1 MENMNKKSK
10 WFGLLILLALL
21 VSACG
26 GGATPVP
33 QTAAPTEPPAAET
46 EPPAAEEPFRVAVVM
61 PSAINDLAFSQSM
74 YDALAAI
81 QTEMGADN
89 FEFAHS
95 ENMFVVDD
103 AAAALRDYASQGY
116 DLVIA
121 HGSQYG
127 SSVQEIA
134 PDFPDTS
141 FAWGT
146 TVDTFAEQGIDNV
159 YAYEAR
165 SEQGGYVNGVIAAS
179 LSESG
184 TLGVVGPIETG
195 DAKLYVDGFKA
206 GAEATKPDISVNINY
221 IGSFSDVALASE
233 AARTHINAG
242 ADGMT
247 GTAQMVVGAIGVA
260 EEAGVPWFGTQSSQT
275 SLAPTIVVANQV
287 YDWTVVLNDI
297 IGKVKGG
304 QLGGES
310 FAATLANGGLKM
322 DYNPDYELPAEVKAL
337 ADETVQGIIDGT
349 IVVGEAPPAE
359 ATEEPTE
366 APLVDIGTEAN
377 PIVWVLV
384 PSQDTQAVLTGAE
397 DIAAAIEEQTG
408 LIVEPLVTTD
418 FTGAV
423 EAMCSG
429 EAHIGALNT
438 FNYVLAHERGCA
450 DVALASERF
459 GTTFYQGQVIT
470 RADSG
475 ITSVADLAGKTFC
488 RPDPTSTSGWII
500 PSITMQAEGI
510 DPETDLGE
518 IIDAG
523 GHDAVVISVYNGDCE
538 AGATFLDARTNVEA
552 DFPDVME
559 QIVVIAESVPIPNDT
574 ISFQT
579 AVPAEIR
586 EQVVGVFL
594 DLAATEEGL
603 ATLNTVYS
611 WSGMQ
616 EVDDSFYDGFR
627 QQLEAAGINIEELA
641 NP

>member
-1 MENMNKKSK
+1 
-10 WFGLLILLALL
+10 
-21 VSACG
+21 
-26 GGATPVP
+26 
-33 QTAAPTEPPAAET
+33 
-46 EPPAAEEPFRVAVVM
+46 
-61 PSAINDLAFSQSM
+61 
-74 YDALAAI
+74 
-81 QTEMGADN
+81 
-89 FEFAHS
+89 
-95 ENMFVVDD
+95 
-103 AAAALRDYASQGY
+103 
-116 DLVIA
+116 
-121 HGSQYG
+121 
-127 SSVQEIA
+127 
-134 PDFPDTS
+134 
-141 FAWGT
+141 
-146 TVDTFAEQGIDNV
+146 
-159 YAYEAR
+159 
-165 SEQGGYVNGVIAAS
+165 
-179 LSESG
+179 
-184 TLGVVGPIETG
+184 
-195 DAKLYVDGFKA
+195 
-206 GAEATKPDISVNINY
+206 
-221 IGSFSDVALASE
+221 
-233 AARTHINAG
+233 
-242 ADGMT
+242 
-247 GTAQMVVGAIGVA
+247 
-260 EEAGVPWFGTQSSQT
+260 
-275 SLAPTIVVANQV
+275 
-287 YDWTVVLNDI
+287 
-297 IGKVKGG
+297 
-304 QLGGES
+304 
-310 FAATLANGGLKM
+310 
-322 DYNPDYELPAEVKAL
+322 
-337 ADETVQGIIDGT
+337 
-349 IVVGEAPPAE
+349 
-359 ATEEPTE
+359 
-366 APLVDIGTEAN
+366 LVDIGTEAN